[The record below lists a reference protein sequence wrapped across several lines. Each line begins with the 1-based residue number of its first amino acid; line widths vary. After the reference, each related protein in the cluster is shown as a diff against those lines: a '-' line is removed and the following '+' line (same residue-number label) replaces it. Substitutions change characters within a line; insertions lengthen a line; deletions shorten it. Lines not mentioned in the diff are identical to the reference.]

1 MVNLRKRL
9 RVALPALFVIV
20 LLVVLLAAN
29 LRGQQSTASM
39 PAPVSAANSS
49 GFPPPMNWT
58 ADEDHQ
64 NMMDQLGINALRP
77 GPSGNENAPNHAN
90 YHESKANP
98 FPDLPDV
105 LTLKNGKKVTSEIG
119 RASCRERV

>member
-39 PAPVSAANSS
+39 PAPASAANSS

-77 GPSGNENAPNHAN
+77 GPSANENAPNHVK
-90 YHESKANP
+90 YHEPKPNP
-98 FPDLPDV
+98 LPDPPYL
-105 LTLKNGKKVTSEIG
+105 LTLT
-119 RASCRERV
+119 